1 MREFILLA
9 LKAPTTSSFDIDN
22 MPKYGRIDLVCRTI
36 SNTLYVSNHLRTDTI
51 IHVCLNG
58 TPAEQSP
65 KIISFYGNSLRG
77 LEPDE
82 RNVAMFLKKALDMGS
97 KLKLNEEIDVQ
108 PGVKVSKKAFET
120 LVREKAEKECKQII
134 YLDPK
139 GVDLRKFK
147 FKGDCVFLLG
157 DYIGVPRNT
166 EKLLQ
171 RMGAEKMKLGPVMVF
186 ASHCSILVHNELDRR
201 EFK

>member
-1 MREFILLA
+1 M
-9 LKAPTTSSFDIDN
+9 
-22 MPKYGRIDLVCRTI
+22 
-36 SNTLYVSNHLRTDTI
+36 
-51 IHVCLNG
+51 
-58 TPAEQSP
+58 
-65 KIISFYGNSLRG
+65 
-77 LEPDE
+77 
-82 RNVAMFLKKALDMGS
+82 
-97 KLKLNEEIDVQ
+97 KLNEEIDVQ

-134 YLDPK
+134 YLDKK

-147 FKGDCVFLLG
+147 FKSDVVFLLG

-166 EKLLQ
+166 EKFLQ
-171 RMGAEKMKLGPVMVF
+171 RMGAEKMKLGPVMIF